1 MSLVIPFVIRSL
13 TSYRCH
19 AIKLTVKLQKKKKKK
34 GTEMAEFYLAFCKTN
49 GSESIIGKCHL
60 AARP

>member
-1 MSLVIPFVIRSL
+1 MSLVILSVIRSL

-19 AIKLTVKLQKKKKKK
+19 AIKLTVKLLRKKK
-34 GTEMAEFYLAFCKTN
+34 GTEMAEFYLTFCKTN
-49 GSESIIGKCHL
+49 GSESVIGKCHL